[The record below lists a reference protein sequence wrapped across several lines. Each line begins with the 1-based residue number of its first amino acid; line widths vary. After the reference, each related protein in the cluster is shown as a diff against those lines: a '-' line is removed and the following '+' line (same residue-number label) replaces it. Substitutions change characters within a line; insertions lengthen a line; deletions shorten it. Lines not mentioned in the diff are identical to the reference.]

1 MNFELNEQ
9 QLSIQKMARE
19 FTEKKVAPKVLER
32 DETRVYD
39 VELYQELSRM
49 GFIGL
54 PYAKEYGGQ
63 GLGYLE
69 YAIAIEE
76 ISKVD
81 PSLSVS
87 FSVATS
93 LYGGSLYFSEATD
106 EQLKRFMPPVIRD
119 GHLGSFGL
127 TEPTAGSDVSGML
140 TFAERKGDEY
150 IINGSKCFITNG
162 PLSDYFCVYALTDHE
177 LGPKSMATFV
187 VEKNTP
193 GFSIG
198 ARHNTMG
205 IRSAMVSELHFNDVH
220 VPVANMV
227 TPPGKGFAAAMKTL
241 DGGRIGI
248 ASQALGIAEGAF
260 EIARKYLMQREQF
273 KKPLYKNQHLAFRMV
288 DLANEIEMAKYMV
301 YKAACDKDDHKPF
314 SASAAKA
321 KLIAAETA
329 MHVTTDAVQMLG
341 GNGFMK
347 EYHVERLMRD
357 AKITQIYEGTS
368 EIQSRKSCCP
378 RSCLCDPTVLP
389 QLAFDSAAS
398 PLGWRLLL
406 WGDAAD
412 CCGNDREGSP
422 SLHEWG
428 PFPFP
433 DGSEKTDP
441 SSMFG
446 YLRSS
451 L

>member
-241 DGGRIGI
+241 DGGRLGMAAQAVGI
-248 ASQALGIAEGAF
+248 AQGCLDASVKYAKERKQFGKPIAKFQAISF
-260 EIARKYLMQREQF
+260 M
-273 KKPLYKNQHLAFRMV
+273 LADM
-288 DLANEIEMAKYMV
+288 ATEIEAARQLVYSTAVRKDAGDPESAKLCAMSKLYAAEMCNRAA
-301 YKAACDKDDHKPF
+301 YKA
-314 SASAAKA
+314 
-321 KLIAAETA
+321 
-329 MHVTTDAVQMLG
+329 VQIHG
-341 GNGFMK
+341 GYGYIK
-347 EYHVERLMRD
+347 EYKVERFYRD
-357 AKITQIYEGTS
+357 ARITSIYEGTS
-368 EIQSRKSCCP
+368 QVQQMVISGS
-378 RSCLCDPTVLP
+378 
-389 QLAFDSAAS
+389 
-398 PLGWRLLL
+398 LL
-406 WGDAAD
+406 
-412 CCGNDREGSP
+412 
-422 SLHEWG
+422 
-428 PFPFP
+428 
-433 DGSEKTDP
+433 K
-441 SSMFG
+441 
-446 YLRSS
+446 
-451 L
+451 